1 MKLLIVLYHL
11 LKLVGIGTIAVFAG
25 LIYERMPAI
34 AADRTVK
41 VEVTND
47 PLSVEL
53 DGQPIGVHVD
63 DEPLPVTIE
72 R

>member
-1 MKLLIVLYHL
+1 M
-11 LKLVGIGTIAVFAG
+11 FAG

-34 AADRTVK
+34 AADHTVK

-53 DGQPIGVHVD
+53 DGEPIDVHVDD
-63 DEPLPVTIE
+63 DEPLPVTIA

>member
-1 MKLLIVLYHL
+1 MSNVLKVSL
-11 LKLVGIGTIAVFAG
+11 QRTIYSLASVAG
-25 LIYERMPAI
+25 RSGEFPRS
-34 AADRTVK
+34 TVK

-53 DGQPIGVHVD
+53 DGQPIDVHVD

>member
-1 MKLLIVLYHL
+1 MSNVLKVSL
-11 LKLVGIGTIAVFAG
+11 QTTIYSLASRSSE
-25 LIYERMPAI
+25 LPRS
-34 AADRTVK
+34 TVK

-53 DGQPIGVHVD
+53 DGQPIDVHVD